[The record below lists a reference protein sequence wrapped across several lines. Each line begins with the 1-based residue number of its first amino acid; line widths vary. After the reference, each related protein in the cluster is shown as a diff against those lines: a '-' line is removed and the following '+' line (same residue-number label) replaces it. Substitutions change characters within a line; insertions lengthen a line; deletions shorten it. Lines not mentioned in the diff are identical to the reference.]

1 MIPKRDD
8 EMIAEKILKLK
19 TDELVIKPLADE
31 ELEQKIMREQDA
43 HLKEAYGEMLAAAR
57 KNTKEHLWYTLWSI
71 KLKDGAEVGS
81 IAFMGE
87 PKDGAVEIGYGINE
101 AFCGKGYATQAL
113 WALCRFAFAGRRVF
127 FITAQTEKENAA
139 SVRVLEKAGF
149 VQYAKKG
156 ENLLFEKN
164 APKKTDFF
172 CT

>member
-113 WALCRFAFAGRRVF
+113 
-127 FITAQTEKENAA
+127 
-139 SVRVLEKAGF
+139 
-149 VQYAKKG
+149 
-156 ENLLFEKN
+156 
-164 APKKTDFF
+164 
-172 CT
+172 